1 MSFALWSLPIW
12 IIGIGGMVW
21 ALCIFIIKHE
31 REQKRWISLLD
42 NETVVILGTVALMYF
57 YFLLTS

>member
-1 MSFALWSLPIW
+1 MSFGLWSLPIW

-21 ALCIFIIKHE
+21 AFCIFIIKHE

-42 NETVVILGTVALMYF
+42 NDTVVILGTVALIFF
-57 YFLLTS
+57 YILLTS